1 MPGPK
6 KQLNHLERYKYHC
19 HKGKAKHRGIAF
31 ELTFDEWWDI
41 WQQSGKWEE
50 RGCRKGGYVMSRHND
65 EGSYSINNVFIQTKY
80 ANDTEPQVIRK
91 ISNSKK
97 GCIPWN
103 KKELVGG

>member
-1 MPGPK
+1 MPRQ
-6 KQLNHLERYKYHC
+6 KQINSVERHKYHC
-19 HKGKAKHRGIAF
+19 HKSKAKQRGIPF

-41 WQQSGKWEE
+41 WQQSGKWEQ
-50 RGCRKGGYVMSRHND
+50 RGCTTGGYVMSRHND
-65 EGSYSINNVFIQTKY
+65 EGAYSMDNVFIQTKY

-97 GCIPWN
+97 GSIPWN